1 MSPNPKIV
9 ELGELQSRAA
19 RIRATGKKLV
29 ATNGCFD
36 LLHVGHVR
44 YLQAARATGDALV
57 VGINGDE
64 STREL
69 KGQGRPLNTEKNRAE
84 VLAAL
89 ECVDLVS
96 IFPDVRAVRFLE
108 LVAPDIYV
116 KGGDYT
122 VDSLDPSERQVLK
135 RIGADIR
142 IIPLE
147 TGYSTTSLV
156 EKICGDQK

>member
-1 MSPNPKIV
+1 MSSNPKIV
-9 ELGELQSRAA
+9 GLGELQSRVAHVRAA
-19 RIRATGKKLV
+19 GKKV
-29 ATNGCFD
+29 VTTNGCFD

-64 STREL
+64 STRQL
-69 KGQGRPLNTEKNRAE
+69 KGLGRPLNTATDRAE
-84 VLAAL
+84 VVAAL
-89 ECVDLVS
+89 ECVDLVA

-108 LVAPDIYV
+108 LIAPDIYV

-122 VDSLDPSERQVLK
+122 VDSLDASERDTLEK
-135 RIGADIR
+135 IGADIR

-147 TGYSTTSLV
+147 TGYSTTSLI
-156 EKICGDQK
+156 ERICRDQK